1 MYIKTVGSLL
11 KQAVALKYNFL
22 SLRKFN
28 LLCKTQSSAFDAD
41 QEVWVSHN
49 MKCLGTDLKVSLSV
63 ISVSSQKSPGQN
75 VPRPK
80 QPNFC
85 VQIN

>member
-63 ISVSSQKSPGQN
+63 ISIILMARASGNGKHRN
-75 VPRPK
+75 KLR
-80 QPNFC
+80 
-85 VQIN
+85 

>member
-28 LLCKTQSSAFDAD
+28 LLCKTQSEAFDAD

-63 ISVSSQKSPGQN
+63 ISIILMARASGNGKHRSKL
-75 VPRPK
+75 R
-80 QPNFC
+80 
-85 VQIN
+85 